1 MKLKTGPSNLKHGT
15 TKLIKRFAWLPIH
28 INNNI
33 IWLEKYEVL
42 RAYMGTSYTV
52 SIENKPATFIIFK
65 WITLSKRTI

>member
-1 MKLKTGPSNLKHGT
+1 MKLKTGKQKLKHGT
-15 TKLIKRFAWLPIH
+15 TKLIKRFAWLPIN
-28 INNNI
+28 INGDF

-42 RAYMGTSYTV
+42 RAYIGTSYTV